1 MTFLLH
7 GTTLALAWFLAVN
20 IALSALVALASLG
33 AARGLRAHSGLAA
46 SPSLWFA
53 LRVLPAALSA
63 AFVAAVFVPSYLKY
77 EPRELV
83 EGFDVTLT
91 VLAAAGFG
99 LIVAG
104 ACRAWAAWSRA
115 SRRADAWMNTARPL
129 DLGGA
134 PIPAYTIDA
143 GAPVMAL
150 VGIVSPK
157 LLVTRGLIDLLT
169 PEELTATIAHE
180 LGHCSAWDNLKRLAM
195 AAAPDVLGW
204 TRAARV
210 LERGWASAAEH
221 RADRHASSAGATTR
235 FALASAL
242 VKVARLM
249 PSSSTIA
256 EPISTLV
263 GGGEIVSRV
272 EHLIEIESGRD
283 GPQTTPRLAVAGRWS
298 AALATLFV
306 LASTYA
312 PLIARVHLVTEAV
325 IRLVP

>member
-20 IALSALVALASLG
+20 IAASALVALVSLG
-33 AARGLRAHSGLAA
+33 AARALRVHSNRAA

-77 EPRELV
+77 EPRDLV

-91 VLAAAGFG
+91 VLAAAGLG
-99 LIVAG
+99 LILAG
-104 ACRAWAAWSRA
+104 ALRGRAAWSRA
-115 SRRADAWMNTARPL
+115 SRRADAWMHSARPL
-129 DLGGA
+129 ELGGA
-134 PIPAYTIDA
+134 PIPAYRIDA
-143 GAPVMAL
+143 EAPVMAL
-150 VGIVSPK
+150 VGILSPK
-157 LLVTRGLIDLLT
+157 LLVTRGLIDILT
-169 PEELTATIAHE
+169 PEELAATIAHE
-180 LGHCSAWDNLKRLAM
+180 RGHCGAWDNLKRLAM

-204 TRAARV
+204 TRAARL

-221 RADRHASSAGATTR
+221 HADRCASAAGATTR

-249 PSSSTIA
+249 PPSTTIA

-272 EHLIEIESGRD
+272 EHLIEIRTEGRRT
-283 GPQTTPRLAVAGRWS
+283 PPRLAAAGRWS
-298 AALATLFV
+298 AALATLAVFA
-306 LASTYA
+306 LAYA
-312 PLIARVHLVTEAV
+312 PLVARVHLVTEAV